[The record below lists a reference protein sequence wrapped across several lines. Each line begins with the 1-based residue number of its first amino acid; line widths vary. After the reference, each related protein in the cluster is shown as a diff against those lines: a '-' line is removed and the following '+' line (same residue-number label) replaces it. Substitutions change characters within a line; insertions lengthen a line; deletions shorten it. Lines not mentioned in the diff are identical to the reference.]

1 MEYTIGAIVCII
13 VLLAGV
19 GVMIYCD
26 AEPSTET
33 GTTIELKPGIKVND
47 SYCYDPHSNKYVIC
61 L

>member
-1 MEYTIGAIVCII
+1 MEYTIGAVICII
-13 VLLAGV
+13 ALLGGI

-26 AEPSTET
+26 AEPSTEM
-33 GTTIELKPGIKVND
+33 GTTLELKPGIKVND